1 MIDRFASKYT
11 RTIFSELLEIIV
23 FCKYFLKKLSQVSD
37 AVSKTK
43 SFYFESID
51 LIKVIRPLSF
61 LPLCLVKGTIL
72 IRKSKKNHKNEKI
85 KTVFKVQPIRR
96 QLEPN
101 WLSFENSVFEIKH
114 MPPLKTKYWKMHFL
128 FRYCQEVYKYKK
140 GSVKN

>member
-23 FCKYFLKKLSQVSD
+23 FCKYFLKKLSHVSD

-61 LPLCLVKGTIL
+61 LPQCLDKGTIL

-85 KTVFKVQPIRR
+85 QNCIQSSANQKTVRTKLVKLWKFRIR
-96 QLEPN
+96 N
-101 WLSFENSVFEIKH
+101 KAYASFENEI
-114 MPPLKTKYWKMHFL
+114 LKNAFSFPVLPRSIKI
-128 FRYCQEVYKYKK
+128 
-140 GSVKN
+140 